1 MGNGEL
7 RALLR
12 LEVVLVVRVLGKD
25 HGSLEFFSAL
35 RDRPHNRLGFGRSQ
49 RAGYKVVL
57 HIDDDEKIVCHGI
70 SWSNSPP
77 WGVWTRLLYSPAAA
91 GCGPVALGWS
101 SGSNAFGIGGNVKS
115 FGQMVHAHCR
125 ARRKADN
132 TLHHIAHQLAAI
144 FRRCA
149 RRCRGRLSTLPRSHH
164 VHAFQALASHS

>member
-70 SWSNSPP
+70 SLVEFAPMGRMDEIIVQPRCSWLRSRCV
-77 WGVWTRLLYSPAAA
+77 GMVQRLQR
-91 GCGPVALGWS
+91 VR
-101 SGSNAFGIGGNVKS
+101 NR
-115 FGQMVHAHCR
+115 GQR
-125 ARRKADN
+125 
-132 TLHHIAHQLAAI
+132 
-144 FRRCA
+144 
-149 RRCRGRLSTLPRSHH
+149 
-164 VHAFQALASHS
+164 